1 MPHRLPAW
9 QPQATYS
16 DILYDAAEGIARP
29 QALAAAASLEVDV
42 PLGDQEQGR
51 HRLPSPYDVLAGPIG
66 TRADRR
72 QQVDDRTGIDP
83 GEESGNDRFRS
94 RVHVHL
100 GGAPL
105 VIDVMADMSIR
116 TSEGW
121 LLYEL
126 AEIDDVEAV
135 GRRFRAA
142 SLGDLRRFYRLA
154 GRDKDASK
162 IAALDAAI
170 A

>member
-1 MPHRLPAW
+1 MRSELVQTLVFLAGVAERTGVTPVLFGTGVLELRGIGDFR
-9 QPQATYS
+9 AT
-16 DILYDAAEGIARP
+16 DLDVILGVEEAR
-29 QALAAAASLEVDV
+29 AIAAAA
-42 PLGDQEQGR
+42 
-51 HRLPSPYDVLAGPIG
+51 
-66 TRADRR
+66 
-72 QQVDDRTGIDP
+72 GIDP

-100 GGAPL
+100 SGAPL

-126 AEIDDVEAV
+126 AEIDGVEAV

-154 GRDKDASK
+154 GRDKDAAK
-162 IAALDAAI
+162 IAALDAAM

>member
-1 MPHRLPAW
+1 MRSELVQTLVFLAGVAERAGVTPVLFGTGVLELRGIGDFR
-9 QPQATYS
+9 AT
-16 DILYDAAEGIARP
+16 DLDVILGVEEAR
-29 QALAAAASLEVDV
+29 AMAAAA
-42 PLGDQEQGR
+42 
-51 HRLPSPYDVLAGPIG
+51 
-66 TRADRR
+66 
-72 QQVDDRTGIDP
+72 GIDP

-94 RVHVHL
+94 HVHL
-100 GGAPL
+100 HLGRAPL

-126 AEIDDVEAV
+126 AEIDDIEAV
-135 GRRFRAA
+135 DRRFRAA

-154 GRDKDASK
+154 GRDKDAAK
-162 IAALDAAI
+162 IAALDAAM

>member
-1 MPHRLPAW
+1 MRSELVQTLVFLAGVAERAGVTPVLFGTGVLELRGIGDFR
-9 QPQATYS
+9 AT
-16 DILYDAAEGIARP
+16 DLDVILGVEEAR
-29 QALAAAASLEVDV
+29 AMAAAA
-42 PLGDQEQGR
+42 
-51 HRLPSPYDVLAGPIG
+51 
-66 TRADRR
+66 
-72 QQVDDRTGIDP
+72 GIDP

-100 GGAPL
+100 SGAPL

-126 AEIDDVEAV
+126 AEIDDIEAV

-154 GRDKDASK
+154 GRDKDAAK
-162 IAALDAAI
+162 IVALDAAI

>member
-1 MPHRLPAW
+1 MRSELVQTLVFLAGVAERAGVTPVLFGTGVLELRGIGDFR
-9 QPQATYS
+9 AT
-16 DILYDAAEGIARP
+16 DLDVILGVEEAR
-29 QALAAAASLEVDV
+29 AIAAAA
-42 PLGDQEQGR
+42 
-51 HRLPSPYDVLAGPIG
+51 
-66 TRADRR
+66 
-72 QQVDDRTGIDP
+72 GIDP

-100 GGAPL
+100 SGAPL

-154 GRDKDASK
+154 GRDKDAYK
-162 IAALDAAI
+162 IAALDAAM

>member
-1 MPHRLPAW
+1 MRPELAETLVFLAGVAERAGVTPVLFGTGVLELRGIGDFR
-9 QPQATYS
+9 AT
-16 DILYDAAEGIARP
+16 DLDVILGVEEAR
-29 QALAAAASLEVDV
+29 AMAAAAGV
-42 PLGDQEQGR
+42 
-51 HRLPSPYDVLAGPIG
+51 
-66 TRADRR
+66 
-72 QQVDDRTGIDP
+72 DP

-94 RVHVHL
+94 HVHL
-100 GGAPL
+100 HLGRAPL

-121 LLYEL
+121 MLYEL
-126 AEIDDVEAV
+126 AEIDDIEAV

-154 GRDKDASK
+154 GRDKDAAK
-162 IAALDAAI
+162 IAALDAAL

>member
-1 MPHRLPAW
+1 MRPELVQTLVFLAGVAERAGVTPVLFGTGVLELRGIGDFR
-9 QPQATYS
+9 AT
-16 DILYDAAEGIARP
+16 DLDVILGVEEAR
-29 QALAAAASLEVDV
+29 AMAAAAGL
-42 PLGDQEQGR
+42 
-51 HRLPSPYDVLAGPIG
+51 
-66 TRADRR
+66 
-72 QQVDDRTGIDP
+72 DP

-126 AEIDDVEAV
+126 AEIDDIEAA

-162 IAALDAAI
+162 IAALDAAT

>member
-1 MPHRLPAW
+1 MRRELAETLVFVADIAE
-9 QPQATYS
+9 QAGVTPMLFGTGVLELRGIG
-16 DILYDAAEGIARP
+16 DFRATDLDVILGVEEARAVAA
-29 QALAAAASLEVDV
+29 V
-42 PLGDQEQGR
+42 
-51 HRLPSPYDVLAGPIG
+51 AG
-66 TRADRR
+66 
-72 QQVDDRTGIDP
+72 VDP

-94 RVHVHL
+94 HVHVHL

-121 LLYEL
+121 MLYEL
-126 AEIDDVEAV
+126 AEIDDIEAV

-154 GRDKDASK
+154 GRDKDAAK
-162 IAALDAAI
+162 IAALDAAM

>member
-1 MPHRLPAW
+1 MRPELVQTLVFLA
-9 QPQATYS
+9 
-16 DILYDAAEGIARP
+16 GIAERAGVTP
-29 QALAAAASLEVDV
+29 VLFGTGVLELRGIGDFRATDLDVILGVEEARAMAAAA
-42 PLGDQEQGR
+42 
-51 HRLPSPYDVLAGPIG
+51 
-66 TRADRR
+66 
-72 QQVDDRTGIDP
+72 GIDS

-126 AEIDDVEAV
+126 AEIDDIEAV

>member
-1 MPHRLPAW
+1 MRSELVQTLVFLAGVAERTGVTPVLFGTGVLELRGIGDFR
-9 QPQATYS
+9 AT
-16 DILYDAAEGIARP
+16 DLDVILGVEEAR
-29 QALAAAASLEVDV
+29 AMAAAA
-42 PLGDQEQGR
+42 
-51 HRLPSPYDVLAGPIG
+51 
-66 TRADRR
+66 
-72 QQVDDRTGIDP
+72 GIDP

-100 GGAPL
+100 SGAPL

-126 AEIDDVEAV
+126 AEIDGVEAV

-154 GRDKDASK
+154 GRDKDAAK
-162 IAALDAAI
+162 IVALDAAI

>member
-1 MPHRLPAW
+1 MRPELSETLAFL
-9 QPQATYS
+9 A
-16 DILYDAAEGIARP
+16 GIAERAGVEP
-29 QALAAAASLEVDV
+29 VLFGTGVLELRGIGDFHATDLDVILGVEEARAMAAAAGV
-42 PLGDQEQGR
+42 
-51 HRLPSPYDVLAGPIG
+51 
-66 TRADRR
+66 
-72 QQVDDRTGIDP
+72 DP

-116 TSEGW
+116 APDGW
-121 LLYEL
+121 VLYEL
-126 AEIDDVEAV
+126 AEIADIDAV

-142 SLGDLRRFYRLA
+142 SLADLRRFYRLA
-154 GRDKDASK
+154 GRAKDAAK
-162 IAALDAAI
+162 IAALDAAM

>member
-1 MPHRLPAW
+1 MRPEFVQTLAFL
-9 QPQATYS
+9 A
-16 DILYDAAEGIARP
+16 GIAERAGVTP
-29 QALAAAASLEVDV
+29 VLFGTGVLELRGIGDFHATDLDVILGVEEARAMVAAA
-42 PLGDQEQGR
+42 
-51 HRLPSPYDVLAGPIG
+51 
-66 TRADRR
+66 
-72 QQVDDRTGIDP
+72 GIDP

-116 TSEGW
+116 APDGW
-121 LLYEL
+121 VLYEL
-126 AEIDDVEAV
+126 AEIADIDVV

-142 SLGDLRRFYRLA
+142 SLADLRRFYRLA
-154 GRDKDASK
+154 GRAKDAAK
-162 IAALDAAI
+162 IAALDAAM

>member
-1 MPHRLPAW
+1 MRPELVQTLVFLAGVAERAGVTPVLFGTGVLELRGIGDFR
-9 QPQATYS
+9 AT
-16 DILYDAAEGIARP
+16 DLDVILGVEEAR
-29 QALAAAASLEVDV
+29 AMAAA
-42 PLGDQEQGR
+42 
-51 HRLPSPYDVLAGPIG
+51 
-66 TRADRR
+66 
-72 QQVDDRTGIDP
+72 TGIDP

-126 AEIDDVEAV
+126 AEIDDIEAV

-162 IAALDAAI
+162 IAALDAAT

>member
-1 MPHRLPAW
+1 MRSELVQTLVFLAGVAERAGVTPVLFGTGVLELRGIGDFR
-9 QPQATYS
+9 AT
-16 DILYDAAEGIARP
+16 DLDVILGVEEAR
-29 QALAAAASLEVDV
+29 AMAAAA
-42 PLGDQEQGR
+42 
-51 HRLPSPYDVLAGPIG
+51 
-66 TRADRR
+66 
-72 QQVDDRTGIDP
+72 GIDP

-100 GGAPL
+100 SGAPL

-126 AEIDDVEAV
+126 AEIDDVEAA

-154 GRDKDASK
+154 GRDKDAAK
-162 IAALDAAI
+162 IVALDAAI

>member
-1 MPHRLPAW
+1 MRPELVQTLALL
-9 QPQATYS
+9 A
-16 DILYDAAEGIARP
+16 GIAERAGVTP
-29 QALAAAASLEVDV
+29 VLFGTGVLELRGIGDFRATDLDVILGVEEARAMAAAA
-42 PLGDQEQGR
+42 
-51 HRLPSPYDVLAGPIG
+51 
-66 TRADRR
+66 
-72 QQVDDRTGIDP
+72 GIDP

-100 GGAPL
+100 SGAPL

-126 AEIDDVEAV
+126 AEIDDIEAV

-154 GRDKDASK
+154 GRDKDAAK
-162 IAALDAAI
+162 IAALDAAT

>member
-1 MPHRLPAW
+1 MRPELVQTLALL
-9 QPQATYS
+9 A
-16 DILYDAAEGIARP
+16 GIAERAGVTP
-29 QALAAAASLEVDV
+29 VLFGTGVLELRGIGDFRATDLDVILGVEEARAMAAAA
-42 PLGDQEQGR
+42 
-51 HRLPSPYDVLAGPIG
+51 
-66 TRADRR
+66 
-72 QQVDDRTGIDP
+72 GIDP

-100 GGAPL
+100 SGAPL

-126 AEIDDVEAV
+126 AEIDGVEAV

-154 GRDKDASK
+154 GRDKDAAK
-162 IAALDAAI
+162 IVALDAAI

>member
-1 MPHRLPAW
+1 MRPELVQTLALL
-9 QPQATYS
+9 A
-16 DILYDAAEGIARP
+16 GIAERAGVTP
-29 QALAAAASLEVDV
+29 VLFGTGVLELRGIGDFRATDLDVILGVEEARAMAAAA
-42 PLGDQEQGR
+42 
-51 HRLPSPYDVLAGPIG
+51 
-66 TRADRR
+66 
-72 QQVDDRTGIDP
+72 GIDP

-100 GGAPL
+100 SGAPL

-154 GRDKDASK
+154 GRDKDAAK
-162 IAALDAAI
+162 IAALDAAM

>member
-1 MPHRLPAW
+1 MRSELVQTLVFLAGVAERTGVTPVLFGTGVLELRGIGDFR
-9 QPQATYS
+9 AT
-16 DILYDAAEGIARP
+16 DLDVILGVEEAR
-29 QALAAAASLEVDV
+29 AMAAAA
-42 PLGDQEQGR
+42 
-51 HRLPSPYDVLAGPIG
+51 
-66 TRADRR
+66 
-72 QQVDDRTGIDP
+72 GIDP

-100 GGAPL
+100 SGAPL

-126 AEIDDVEAV
+126 AEIDGVEAV

-154 GRDKDASK
+154 GRDKDAAK
-162 IAALDAAI
+162 IAALDAAM

>member
-1 MPHRLPAW
+1 MQRELAETLVFLADIAERAGVTPVLFGTGVLELRGIGDFR
-9 QPQATYS
+9 AT
-16 DILYDAAEGIARP
+16 DLDVILGVEEAR
-29 QALAAAASLEVDV
+29 AMAAAA
-42 PLGDQEQGR
+42 
-51 HRLPSPYDVLAGPIG
+51 
-66 TRADRR
+66 
-72 QQVDDRTGIDP
+72 GIDP

-100 GGAPL
+100 SGAPL

-126 AEIDDVEAV
+126 AEIDDVEAA

-154 GRDKDASK
+154 GRDKDAAK
-162 IAALDAAI
+162 IVALDAAI